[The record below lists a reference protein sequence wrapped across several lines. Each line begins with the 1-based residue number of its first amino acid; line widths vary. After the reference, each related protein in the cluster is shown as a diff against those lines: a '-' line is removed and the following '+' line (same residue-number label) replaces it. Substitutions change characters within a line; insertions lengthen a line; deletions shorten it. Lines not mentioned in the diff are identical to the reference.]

1 MRALIKSWMQ
11 GLGGHSALTAEQ
23 KARFER
29 WRKLPLP
36 DKNEPLLASR
46 CVVVDVETSG
56 LNLIEDRLI
65 SIGAVA
71 VVNGRIELGDSFSV
85 VLQQKTVSERSN
97 ILLHGIGGKAQR
109 DGQPPIDALLGFLEY
124 LGKSPL
130 VAFHVTFDETMIRR
144 AIRDYLGFNFKHIW
158 LDLAYLMPALNGAL
172 AGSNRSLDDW
182 VNTFNIQIDSR
193 HDALADAL
201 ATAQLF
207 QVAQNQSVRKKGL
220 TFASLCDIEKAQRWV
235 SGIS

>member
-1 MRALIKSWMQ
+1 MNALIKSWLH
-11 GLGGHSALTAEQ
+11 GLGWRSALTAEQ
-23 KARFER
+23 SSRLAR

-71 VVNGRIELGDSFSV
+71 VVNGRIEFGDSFSV

-109 DGQPPIDALLGFLEY
+109 DGQPSAEALLGFLEY

-144 AIRDYLGFNFKHIW
+144 AMRDYLGFNFKHTW
-158 LDLAYLMPALNGAL
+158 LDLAYLMPALNGVL
-172 AGSNRSLDDW
+172 AGKNRSLDDW
-182 VNTFNIQIDSR
+182 VNTFNIRIDSR

-207 QVAQNQSVRKKGL
+207 QVAQNQSAQKKGL
-220 TFASLCDIEKAQRWV
+220 TFGSLRDIEQAQRWV
-235 SGIS
+235 SGVS